1 MCDHAPVDIRRKPVN
16 AHWLHMSH
24 AVKVAF
30 SDETIKAMMLFEDKN
45 PFRMAYVVD
54 VSVETIEGRPALY
67 NVLAVHDKFER
78 HTPANQPDLFNRP
91 S

>member
-1 MCDHAPVDIRRKPVN
+1 
-16 AHWLHMSH
+16 
-24 AVKVAF
+24 
-30 SDETIKAMMLFEDKN
+30 MLFEDKN